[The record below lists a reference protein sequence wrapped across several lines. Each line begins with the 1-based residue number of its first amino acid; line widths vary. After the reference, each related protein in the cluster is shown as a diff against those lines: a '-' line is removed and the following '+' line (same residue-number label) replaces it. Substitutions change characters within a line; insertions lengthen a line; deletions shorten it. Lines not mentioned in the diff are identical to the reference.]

1 MRLTPSI
8 KDPIN
13 SNKIERMTCWVYAN
27 TVTQLPALVRQ
38 WWSSIETRVNQVVDR
53 VTSAYVSPQLCTQ
66 ELADVA
72 THENKFKNMVV
83 GYISKNSSFK

>member
-1 MRLTPSI
+1 MA
-8 KDPIN
+8 
-13 SNKIERMTCWVYAN
+13 CWVYAN
-27 TVTQLPALVRQ
+27 TLTQLPALVRQ

-53 VTSAYVSPQLCTQ
+53 VTSAYVSPQLCAQ

-83 GYISKNSSFK
+83 GSILKTLTFK